1 MPPPPAKVTHDRQ
14 RNGTVLS
21 VFRRHNIHIGIAQ
34 LIGWT
39 DSADLGKNAH
49 KRRLLQLLTCVCLI
63 TVTLQLAGTGFR
75 VCSMSKVIRVAD
87 KFVNI
92 RSSFKLGGIDIGT
105 HTSLVKRKSGK
116 WLMLDSVKLESQV
129 KAEVDSITN
138 NGADLEAVLNL
149 HPFHTV

>member
-1 MPPPPAKVTHDRQ
+1 
-14 RNGTVLS
+14 
-21 VFRRHNIHIGIAQ
+21 
-34 LIGWT
+34 
-39 DSADLGKNAH
+39 
-49 KRRLLQLLTCVCLI
+49 
-63 TVTLQLAGTGFR
+63 
-75 VCSMSKVIRVAD
+75 MSKVIRVAD

-92 RSSFKLGGIDIGT
+92 RSSFKIGAVDIGT

-149 HPFHTV
+149 HPFHTVRFCSQRNPIEDVP